1 MSIISVKGL
10 VKNFDGVLALS
21 EMNFCMHKNEIRC
34 LVGENGCGKSTLIK
48 IISGFYQ
55 FDKGDVYIFE
65 KRIDKNY
72 SPEDA
77 IHLGI
82 QVIYQDFAL
91 FPNMT
96 IAENIMM
103 YETISGRGIRY
114 NHTEKLKKA
123 REVLDR
129 ITFNIDI
136 NKYVYQ
142 LTVAEKQMVAIC
154 RALVANPKL
163 LIMDEPTTAL
173 TKKEV
178 DRLFEIVLGLKTQNV
193 SILFVSHKLDEIYQI
208 CDCVTIMRNG
218 KAVYD
223 SKKGELL
230 PSKEDIIFYMTGHH
244 LSNTRYSFI
253 QKTDQPLLDV
263 SHYSKT
269 GSFEDISF
277 SLYHGEILGITGL
290 LGCGRSELAEALFGM
305 MVAEKGN
312 ICIKG
317 RNLGIIANVYQAI
330 HERISYVPDDR
341 LGKGLFLQQSIV
353 DNTLVCT
360 INELSTKLGVINKEK
375 TQEYKQESFGQI
387 MIPNLVIDN
396 PVKSLSGGNQQKVVL
411 MKWLAA
417 NPEILILN
425 CPTVGVDIGA
435 KNEILSIVQN
445 LAENKGMGV
454 IIISDDVYELL
465 QVCNRVLIMSNGKI
479 TMETEVKNVSADKL
493 EAMINSSEKGKAV

>member
-1 MSIISVKGL
+1 MNIISVKELG
-10 VKNFDGVLALS
+10 KNFDGVQALS
-21 EMNFCMHKNEIRC
+21 EMNFSMHENEIRC
-34 LVGENGCGKSTLIK
+34 LAGENGCGKSTLIK
-48 IISGFYQ
+48 IISGFYH
-55 FDKGDVYIFE
+55 FEKGSVEIFG

-77 IHLGI
+77 IRLGI

-103 YETISGRGIRY
+103 YETISRRGFRY
-114 NHTEKLKKA
+114 NHKENLKKA
-123 REVLDR
+123 CEVLDR
-129 ITFNIDI
+129 ISFQIDA

-142 LTVAEKQMVAIC
+142 LAVAEKQMVAIC

-178 DRLFEIVLGLKTQNV
+178 DRLFEIILSLKSQNV

-218 KAVYD
+218 KSVYE
-223 SKKGELL
+223 SKKGESL
-230 PSKEDIIFYMTGHH
+230 PSKEDIIYYMTGHH
-244 LSNTRYSFI
+244 LTNNRHSFRR
-253 QKTDQPLLDV
+253 KEDTPLLQV
-263 SHYSKT
+263 SHYSKE
-269 GSFEDISF
+269 GLFDDITF
-277 SLYHGEILGITGL
+277 TLQHGEILGITGL

-305 MVAEKGN
+305 LVADKGN
-312 ICIKG
+312 INIKG
-317 RNLGIIANVYQAI
+317 KDLGIISNVYQAI

-341 LGKGLFLQQSIV
+341 LDKGLFLQQSIG
-353 DNTLVCT
+353 DNSLACT
-360 INELSTKLGVINKEK
+360 INELSTKLGVINKDK
-375 TQEYKQESFGQI
+375 TQKYKQDSFDQI
-387 MIPNLVIDN
+387 FIPNLVINN

-411 MKWLAA
+411 MKWLATK
-417 NPEILILN
+417 PEILILN

-445 LAENKGMGV
+445 LAEYKGIGV

-465 QVCNRVLIMSNGKI
+465 QVCNRVLIMSNGRI
-479 TMETEVKNVSADKL
+479 TMETEVKDISADML
-493 EAMINSSEKGKAV
+493 EAMINGSEKGKAV